1 MKQTIGRITLMLLV
15 LISGAVAVTTFQLR
29 SHQLNT
35 ADVEN
40 GLEFLLSVYVP
51 LVAVM
56 AGFYLGEKSLGR
68 GRTPVEVFIFVL
80 AVTILW
86 VLPPPVILLF
96 TKRPMG
102 YLDHLIP
109 LKVWGDSIVA
119 LAVAYYFGKEPQQ

>member
-1 MKQTIGRITLMLLV
+1 MKQTLGRITLMLLV
-15 LISGAVAVTTFQLR
+15 VISGAVAVTTFQLR
-29 SHQLNT
+29 SHQLNP

-40 GLEFLLSVYVP
+40 GSAFLLSVYVP

-56 AGFYLGEKSLGR
+56 AGFYFGEKRLGR
-68 GRTPVEVFIFVL
+68 GTTPVEPFIFAL

-102 YLDHLIP
+102 YLDQLIP
-109 LKVWGDSIVA
+109 LKVWGDSITA
-119 LAVAYYFGKEPQQ
+119 LAVAFYFGKEPEE